1 MRVENERNLTAWRN
15 WQKFS
20 DQTHSHLIWHILCGS
35 EGPHLSIVNL
45 RQAGLFFF
53 ALLAAT
59 IRNLVP
65 LFPNLKKW
73 LIIGASL
80 NSEDPIRMQL
90 SQRCLKSDIKLRILL
105 HSGSFSYGR
114 LTLDVPQTFE
124 LLLLVFKAICGV
136 FFVLLFIKPGR
147 APSHQGSDCHL

>member
-1 MRVENERNLTAWRN
+1 
-15 WQKFS
+15 
-20 DQTHSHLIWHILCGS
+20 
-35 EGPHLSIVNL
+35 
-45 RQAGLFFF
+45 
-53 ALLAAT
+53 
-59 IRNLVP
+59 
-65 LFPNLKKW
+65 
-73 LIIGASL
+73 
-80 NSEDPIRMQL
+80 MQL